1 MATLIAKLPSIRRTD
16 GAANSNSGHQ
26 RLESAPP
33 SPLQEETDIATLPNE
48 SASPVDHPSSKK
60 KWKGKGIDP
69 AERRGSASS
78 SSLPAEEEDADDGV
92 ELTEAGAAPGGATE
106 SYPPMKDEE
115 LETRRVQEN
124 LRRWEEAE
132 RQRRKAARDSRAART
147 PSTLISDVA
156 GYVTSFGA
164 SKPSS
169 RRKDSR
175 TDSVGTIPAIPDGA
189 ATRAGGW
196 TAARTRDSEDVELE
210 GPKRT
215 PPDATPTNANFQKRH
230 GTRPSQSSI
239 VTTDTTSTVTSG
251 PRNPFSTPSGA
262 IPAKP
267 SEERDEPF
275 TPPDHHLISREASTS
290 STATSGSADD
300 PFKNP
305 EAAKTDLDLPLL
317 STPTNLSPATSPRVD
332 KGMSL
337 LQVPRSPKR
346 SRSPSNAAAAAA
358 KRTSVKQA
366 PPSVRPLDLPEP
378 TMPRMEPEPASGH
391 WRRVQEAKQRDRA
404 IQEEVEE
411 DRARGGRWWTDWI
424 CGCREGNVREDQAGR
439 TNPFE

>member
-26 RLESAPP
+26 PLESAPP
-33 SPLQEETDIATLPNE
+33 SPLAEETDIGTLPNE
-48 SASPVDHPSSKK
+48 SASPVDPSGRR

-78 SSLPAEEEDADDGV
+78 SSSPAEEGVDGM
-92 ELTEAGAAPGGATE
+92 EPPEAGAAPGGATE

-132 RQRRKAARDSRAART
+132 RQRRKAARDSRTART

-156 GYVTSFGA
+156 GYVTNFGS
-164 SKPSS
+164 SKPAS
-169 RRKDSR
+169 RKKDSR
-175 TDSVGTIPAIPDGA
+175 TDSIGTIPSIPDGA

-210 GPKRT
+210 GPKDPKRT
-215 PPDATPTNANFQKRH
+215 PPDATPTKANFQKRLA
-230 GTRPSQSSI
+230 TRPSQSSI
-239 VTTDTTSTVTSG
+239 VTTDSVSTVTSG
-251 PRNPFSTPSGA
+251 PRNPFSTPSGV

-267 SEERDEPF
+267 SEEQDEPF
-275 TPPDHHLISREASTS
+275 TPPDHLISREASTS

-305 EAAKTDLDLPLL
+305 EAAKTDLDIPLL

-346 SRSPSNAAAAAA
+346 SRSPSNAAA

-366 PPSVRPLDLPEP
+366 PPLVRPLDLPEP

-391 WRRVQEAKQRDRA
+391 WRRVQDAKQRDQA
-404 IQEEVEE
+404 IQEELEE
-411 DRARGGRWWTDWI
+411 DRAKGGRWWTDWI

>member
-1 MATLIAKLPSIRRTD
+1 MATLIARLPSIRRND
-16 GAANSNSGHQ
+16 GAASSNSGHQ

-33 SPLQEETDIATLPNE
+33 SPLAEEADLATLPNE
-48 SASPVDHPSSKK
+48 PASPDDDPSDKK
-60 KWKGKGIDP
+60 RWKGKGIDP

-78 SSLPAEEEDADDGV
+78 SPQTEEEDDDGA
-92 ELTEAGAAPGGATE
+92 EPPDATAAPGAATE

-124 LRRWEEAE
+124 LRRWEEVE
-132 RQRRKAARDSRAART
+132 KQRRKAARESRTART

-156 GYVTSFGA
+156 GYVTSFG
-164 SKPSS
+164 SKPAS

-175 TDSVGTIPAIPDGA
+175 TDSVGTIPSIPDGA

-196 TAARTRDSEDVELE
+196 TAASTRDSEDVELE
-210 GPKRT
+210 PPKDPKRT
-215 PPDATPTNANFQKRH
+215 PPDATPTKANFQKRLA
-230 GTRPSQSSI
+230 TRPSQSSI
-239 VTTDTTSTVTSG
+239 VTTDSAATVTSG

-262 IPAKP
+262 IPVKP

-275 TPPDHHLISREASTS
+275 TPPDHHLISREASAS
-290 STATSGSADD
+290 STATSGSAED

-305 EAAKTDLDLPLL
+305 EGAKTDLDLPLL
-317 STPTNLSPATSPRVD
+317 STPKNLSPATSPRVD

-346 SRSPSNAAAAAA
+346 SRSPSNAAA
-358 KRTSVKQA
+358 KRTSVKQP

-391 WRRVQEAKQRDRA
+391 WRRVQDAKQRDRA
-404 IQEEVEE
+404 IQEELEE
-411 DRARGGRWWTDWI
+411 DRAKGGRWWTDWI
-424 CGCREGNVREDQAGR
+424 CGCRESNVREEQAGR